1 MGEDPIK
8 AKDNIRRVSQIGID
22 TTHSK
27 LDDKL
32 KEILDQAIEVQLL
45 QVPLSPRQPQLMTEA
60 PHKNYKFHRLLI
72 PYFELALQNRHP
84 RNIKS
89 EIFNLILIDK
99 DRFLKELMKKWDE
112 YAPPSQTILEYDWGE
127 VG

>member
-1 MGEDPIK
+1 LIDILGELFRSILNLSIKDYNEKVRMGEDPIK

-45 QVPLSPRQPQLMTEA
+45 QVPLSPRQPQLMTGV

-89 EIFNLILIDK
+89 EIFNLIL
-99 DRFLKELMKKWDE
+99 
-112 YAPPSQTILEYDWGE
+112 T
-127 VG
+127 